1 MYDYIVIGSGPGG
14 GVVGYQLH
22 EAGADVAI
30 LEAGN
35 FFRKDTFP
43 TNEADTSAQ
52 LYWGGGI
59 EFNKNA
65 KMAFLRARV
74 VGGTSI
80 VNQALVDDFDDIA
93 LNDWK
98 AQSGVDYFTVEK
110 MKPYYDSVRDFLK
123 IYEFRRPEF
132 NRNAELYTKHRML

>member
-1 MYDYIVIGSGPGG
+1 MARIYDYIVIGSGPGG

-22 EAGADVAI
+22 KAGADVAI

-43 TNEADTSAQ
+43 TNEADISAQ

-74 VGGTSI
+74 VGGTRKIRCLQFDVGLLAQESS
-80 VNQALVDDFDDIA
+80 FDDA
-93 LNDWK
+93 
-98 AQSGVDYFTVEK
+98 
-110 MKPYYDSVRDFLK
+110 YYVTCGGRATTESPRTDACD
-123 IYEFRRPEF
+123 RR
-132 NRNAELYTKHRML
+132 A